1 MYTWEVSKNPLYPL
15 YPLVN
20 GSDVEALDGD
30 WLGASLVST
39 MIHPVPLDFEVMINP
54 LFADPFAPNRLV
66 APCSSDCVSCQP
78 QNLCG
83 LRCRIP
89 FLDSHGGLY
98 AIAYGI
104 DARRILSAKIGRE
117 MAQIQSVW
125 FLGVFGRF
133 KAVLVSSL
141 RSSLAINFRTRDCEI
156 ISKKRVK
163 IRYPRRVSR
172 NRRKQTENSIKIV
185 DGAILLFGT
194 RPKTPI

>member
-104 DARRILSAKIGRE
+104 DARRILMAKIGWE

-156 ISKKRVK
+156 ISKKGVK

-172 NRRKQTENSIKIV
+172 NWRKQPENSIKIV
-185 DGAILLFGT
+185 DGAILLFGM

>member
-30 WLGASLVST
+30 WLGASFVST
-39 MIHPVPLDFEVMINP
+39 MVHPVALDFEVMINP
-54 LFADPFAPNRLV
+54 LFADPFAPNRPV

-98 AIAYGI
+98 ANAYGI
-104 DARRILSAKIGRE
+104 DARRILMAKIGRE

-133 KAVLVSSL
+133 EAVLVSSL

-156 ISKKRVK
+156 ISKKGVK
-163 IRYPRRVSR
+163 IRYPRRVSQ
-172 NRRKQTENSIKIV
+172 NWRKQSENSIKIV
-185 DGAILLFGT
+185 DDAILLFGI
-194 RPKTPI
+194 RPKTSI